1 MSDRQ
6 TDRQTKTY
14 RISRSPLAV
23 IVFTLAS
30 FLQLFFQTEVTP
42 TSKGSVGVPTEVSLT
57 VQDTEFIFSCKGE
70 KKLKWHNERRVLTQW
85 LTQWREGAG
94 SMEGGCWLSG
104 GKVLTQWREGT
115 DSVASQSFGRQN
127 IPHLEVLCQAF
138 VINLPLNNWPLVI
151 SSFLLKTH
159 RNNRVLPKMDENNV
173 VWRHGKPSVPETS
186 DWELQAPGER
196 FHFWIQAICW
206 YCSQERTQVHCW

>member
-1 MSDRQ
+1 MAQWKEGID
-6 TDRQTKTY
+6 
-14 RISRSPLAV
+14 
-23 IVFTLAS
+23 
-30 FLQLFFQTEVTP
+30 
-42 TSKGSVGVPTEVSLT
+42 SV
-57 VQDTEFIFSCKGE
+57 
-70 KKLKWHNERRVLTQW
+70 
-85 LTQWREGAG
+85 AG

-115 DSVASQSFGRQN
+115 DSVASQSFRRQN
-127 IPHLEVLCQAF
+127 IPHPEVVCQAF

-173 VWRHGKPSVPETS
+173 VWRHRKPSVPETS

-196 FHFWIQAICW
+196 FNFEFKQFCGIVAKKDSSALLIIFQWFSLLCQQGQNCPNPQS
-206 YCSQERTQVHCW
+206 CKVLEFRDRVNLTQRTLPYFEVSFF